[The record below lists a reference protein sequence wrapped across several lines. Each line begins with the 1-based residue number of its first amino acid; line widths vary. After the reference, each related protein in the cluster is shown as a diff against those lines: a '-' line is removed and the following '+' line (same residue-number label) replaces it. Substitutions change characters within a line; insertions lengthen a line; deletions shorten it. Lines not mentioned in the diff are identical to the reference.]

1 MLLFFCLHPLAWV
14 QLERGAVPGEGVQTW
29 GPLAVIIVILFAAA
43 MIRIAQVRL
52 AAPLAAPLAP
62 TAAST
67 RMMENATSRRIAH
80 PVQIHPTVVV
90 LGEDVVHLRVFPLI
104 QDAQIVILQVLAHKD
119 VR

>member
-1 MLLFFCLHPLAWV
+1 MFSFFCLHPLAWV
-14 QLERGAVPGEGVQTW
+14 QLERRAVPGEGVQTW

-52 AAPLAAPLAP
+52 AAPLAP

-80 PVQIHPTVVV
+80 TVQIHPTVVV

-104 QDAQIVILQVLAHKD
+104 QDAQIVILQVLAHQD

>member
-1 MLLFFCLHPLAWV
+1 
-14 QLERGAVPGEGVQTW
+14 
-29 GPLAVIIVILFAAA
+29 

-80 PVQIHPTVVV
+80 TVQIHPTVVV